1 MFIRKYKRGL
11 ASLLVVGSFFT
22 TILVGCDKKEDA
34 SATPKAKGFQ
44 WEVKKDDKTMYLIGT
59 MHPINKGYDYFTDT
73 VNNIVEKTDVL
84 AVEINPTQEE
94 ILKVNADGVYAGDD
108 SIEKELN
115 KEQVEKLKSICNE
128 TGIQY
133 EKIKI
138 LKPNMV
144 VNNLEAVLY
153 DKAGLTMETF
163 DDMLMKDIKSK
174 KKEIVQLESIG
185 FQMDLLNK
193 IGGIQSLKAT
203 LDAHEDGKFIDS
215 GKEVIEYS
223 EGLMDG
229 YVKGDTKVM
238 EDAIKTQKQSPEAY
252 DLMITKRNKAMVE
265 KMEDFFKEDKTYTI
279 AVGALHFF
287 GDDGIVKMMKDKGY
301 EVNIME

>member
-22 TILVGCDKKEDA
+22 TMLVGCSKKEEV
-34 SATPKAKGFQ
+34 SSTPKAKGFQ

-73 VNNIVEKTDVL
+73 VNDIVERTDVL

-94 ILKVNADGVYAGDD
+94 ILKVNADGVYSGDD
-108 SIEKELN
+108 SIEKELS

-128 TGIQY
+128 TGIEY

-163 DDMLMKDIKSK
+163 DDMLMKDIKNK
-174 KKEIVQLESIG
+174 KKDIVQLESIG

-193 IGGIQSLKAT
+193 IGGIQALKAT
-203 LDAHEDGKFIDS
+203 LDVHEDGKFIDS

-238 EDAIKTQKQSPEAY
+238 EDAIKTQKQNPESY
-252 DLMITKRNKAMVE
+252 DIMITKRNKAMVE
-265 KMEDFFKEDKTYTI
+265 KMESFLKEDKTYTI

-301 EVNIME
+301 QVNIME

>member
-22 TILVGCDKKEDA
+22 TMLVGCSKKEEV
-34 SATPKAKGFQ
+34 SSTPKAKGFQ
-44 WEVKKDDKTMYLIGT
+44 WKVKKDDKTMYLIGT

-73 VNNIVEKTDVL
+73 VNDIVERTDVL

-94 ILKVNADGVYAGDD
+94 ILKVNADGVYSGDD
-108 SIEKELN
+108 SIEKELS

-128 TGIQY
+128 TGIEY

-163 DDMLMKDIKSK
+163 DDMLMKDIKNK

-193 IGGIQSLKAT
+193 IGGIQALKAT

-238 EDAIKTQKQSPEAY
+238 EDAIKTQKQSPESY

-265 KMEDFFKEDKTYTI
+265 KMENFLKEDKTYTI

>member
-1 MFIRKYKRGL
+1 MFIKKHKRGI
-11 ASLLVVGSFFT
+11 ASLLIVGSFFT
-22 TILVGCDKKEDA
+22 TILFGCSKKEEV
-34 SATPKAKGFQ
+34 SSTPKANGFQ
-44 WEVKKDDKTMYLIGT
+44 WEVKKDDKIMYLIGT

-73 VNNIVEKTDVL
+73 VNNIVKETDVL

-108 SIEKELN
+108 SIEKELI
-115 KEQVEKLKSICNE
+115 KDQVEKLKSICNE
-128 TGIQY
+128 IGIEY

-163 DDMLMKDIKSK
+163 DDMLMKDIKNK

-193 IGGIQSLKAT
+193 IGGIQALKAT
-203 LDAHEDGKFIDS
+203 LDAHEDGKFIES

-238 EDAIKTQKQSPEAY
+238 EDAIKTQKQSPESY

-265 KMEDFFKEDKTYTI
+265 KMEKFFKEDKTYTV